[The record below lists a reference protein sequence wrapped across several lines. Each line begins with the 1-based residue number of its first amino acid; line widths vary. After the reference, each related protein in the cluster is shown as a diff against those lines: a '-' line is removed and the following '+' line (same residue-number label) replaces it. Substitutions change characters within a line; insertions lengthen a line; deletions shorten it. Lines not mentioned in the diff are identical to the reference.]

1 MWVNGL
7 CPHGGLVYEPIES
20 AKLNSMKKFN
30 FLVAAA
36 LMLFASCKKQDDGGL
51 ATVRLHVNEF
61 EISQEEFPTKSD
73 PVGDY
78 NGINAITLAFYSGST
93 EVTRI
98 TQLRA
103 DSTTFTTFGD
113 FECSLPMGSYTM
125 VVVAYKTQDDSPFVL
140 TGPTAAA
147 FTGAHAF
154 ETFATTQAVNITS
167 TSDVNLS
174 ATLSRIVA
182 KLQVLSTDGKTANA
196 ASIRMTMS
204 AGGKGFNPATGLA
217 TSNTG
222 FANTV
227 SISAE
232 TGSTSNSISYLF
244 LATDEQTMDVAIDVL
259 DSDGNSISHR
269 EVSDVPFK
277 RNRLTKLTGSFYS
290 TDAGSAFQLSTA
302 WLSDTTIAF

>member
-1 MWVNGL
+1 MKTLKALLFSIIGVCLLLTGCHKEQTSEVGN
-7 CPHGGLVYEPIES
+7 
-20 AKLNSMKKFN
+20 AKVKVHINDFS
-30 FLVAAA
+30 V
-36 LMLFASCKKQDDGGL
+36 
-51 ATVRLHVNEF
+51 E
-61 EISQEEFPTKSD
+61 QEEFSGTKD
-73 PVGDY
+73 AIADY
-78 NGINAITLAFYSGST
+78 SGVNAVTLAFYTTDGT
-93 EVTRI
+93 EQYKV
-98 TQLRA
+98 TQLRNDA
-103 DSTTFTTFGD
+103 TTYTTFGE
-113 FECSLPMGSYTM
+113 FECALPRGSYTM

-140 TGPTAAA
+140 TGPTAAT
-147 FTGAHAF
+147 FMGAHAF

-196 ASIRMTMS
+196 ASLRMTMS

-227 SISAE
+227 PISAA

-277 RNRLTKLTGSFYS
+277 RNRLTKLTGSLYS
-290 TDAGSAFQLSTA
+290 TDAGSTFQLSTA
-302 WLSDTTIAF
+302 WLSDTTITF

>member
-1 MWVNGL
+1 MKNLKVFSLTIAVAGL
-7 CPHGGLVYEPIES
+7 LFSGCCKEQTSEVGY
-20 AKLNSMKKFN
+20 AKVK
-30 FLVAAA
+30 VHVDD
-36 LMLFASCKKQDDGGL
+36 FAF
-51 ATVRLHVNEF
+51 T
-61 EISQEEFPTKSD
+61 QEEIGTKD
-73 PVGDY
+73 VVPVADY
-78 NGINAITLAFYSGST
+78 NSVKAVTLAFYTSNGT
-93 EVTRI
+93 EQYKV
-98 TQLRA
+98 TQLK
-103 DSTTFTTFGD
+103 DDNTTYTTFGN

-125 VVVAYKTQDDSPFVL
+125 VVVAYKTLDDSPFVL

-196 ASIRMTMS
+196 SSIRMTMS

-227 SISAE
+227 SISAA

-277 RNRLTKLTGSFYS
+277 RNRLTKLTGSLYS
-290 TDAGSAFQLSTA
+290 AGSNSGFSVNTT
-302 WLSDTTIAF
+302 WLTEHTMSF

>member
-1 MWVNGL
+1 MKIFKVFIFSIIGVCLLFTGCHKEQTSEVGN
-7 CPHGGLVYEPIES
+7 
-20 AKLNSMKKFN
+20 AKVKVHINDFS
-30 FLVAAA
+30 V
-36 LMLFASCKKQDDGGL
+36 
-51 ATVRLHVNEF
+51 E
-61 EISQEEFPTKSD
+61 QEELSGTKD
-73 PVGDY
+73 AIADY
-78 NGINAITLAFYSGST
+78 SGVNAVTLAFYTTDGT
-93 EVTRI
+93 EQYQV
-98 TQLRA
+98 TQLRSDA
-103 DSTTFTTFGD
+103 TTYTTFGD
-113 FECSLPMGSYTM
+113 FDLSLPMGSYTM

>member
-1 MWVNGL
+1 MKNLKAILFSIIGACLLFTGCHKEQTEVGN
-7 CPHGGLVYEPIES
+7 
-20 AKLNSMKKFN
+20 AKVKVHINDFS
-30 FLVAAA
+30 V
-36 LMLFASCKKQDDGGL
+36 
-51 ATVRLHVNEF
+51 E
-61 EISQEEFPTKSD
+61 QEELSGTKD
-73 PVGDY
+73 AIADY
-78 NGINAITLAFYSGST
+78 SGVNAVTLAFYTTDGT
-93 EVTRI
+93 EQYQV
-98 TQLRA
+98 TQLRSDA
-103 DSTTFTTFGD
+103 TTYTTFGD
-113 FECSLPMGSYTM
+113 FDLSLPMGSYTM
-125 VVVAYKTQDDSPFVL
+125 VVAYKTQDDSPFVL
-140 TGPTAAA
+140 TGPAAAA

-227 SISAE
+227 SISAA

-277 RNRLTKLTGSFYS
+277 RNRLTKLTGSLYS

-302 WLSDTTIAF
+302 WLSDTTITF

>member
-1 MWVNGL
+1 MKALKALLLSIIGASLLFIGCHKEQTEAGN
-7 CPHGGLVYEPIES
+7 
-20 AKLNSMKKFN
+20 AKVKVHINDFS
-30 FLVAAA
+30 V
-36 LMLFASCKKQDDGGL
+36 
-51 ATVRLHVNEF
+51 E
-61 EISQEEFPTKSD
+61 QEEFSGAKD
-73 PVGDY
+73 AIVDY
-78 NGINAITLAFYSGST
+78 SGVNAVTLAFYTTAGT
-93 EVTRI
+93 EQYKV
-98 TQLRA
+98 TQLRNDA
-103 DSTTFTTFGD
+103 STYTTFGE
-113 FECSLPMGSYTM
+113 FECALPMGSYTM
-125 VVVAYKTQDDSPFVL
+125 VVVAYKTQGDSPFEL

-167 TSDVNLS
+167 TSDVNLN

-196 ASIRMTMS
+196 TNVRMTFA
-204 AGGKGFNPATGLA
+204 AGGKSFNPATGLA

-227 SISAE
+227 SISAA

-277 RNRLTKLTGSFYS
+277 RNRLTKLTGSLYS
-290 TDAGSAFQLSTA
+290 TDAGSTFQLSTA
-302 WLSDTTIAF
+302 WLSDTTITF

>member
-1 MWVNGL
+1 MKAFKALLFSIIGVCLLLTGCHKEQNEVGN
-7 CPHGGLVYEPIES
+7 
-20 AKLNSMKKFN
+20 AKVKVHINDFS
-30 FLVAAA
+30 V
-36 LMLFASCKKQDDGGL
+36 
-51 ATVRLHVNEF
+51 E
-61 EISQEEFPTKSD
+61 QEELSGTKD
-73 PVGDY
+73 AIADY
-78 NGINAITLAFYSGST
+78 SGVNAVTLAFYDGST
-93 EVTRI
+93 EVAKI
-98 TQLRA
+98 TQLKA
-103 DSTTFTTFGD
+103 DQSTYTTFGD
-113 FECSLPMGSYTM
+113 FDLSLPMGSYTM
-125 VVVAYKTQDDSPFVL
+125 VVVAYKTQNDSPFVL

-174 ATLSRIVA
+174 ATLNRIVA

-196 ASIRMTMS
+196 ASLRMTMS

-227 SISAE
+227 PISAAV
-232 TGSTSNSISYLF
+232 GSPSNSTSYVF
-244 LATDEQTMDVAIDVL
+244 LASDEQTMDVAIDVL

-277 RNRLTKLTGSFYS
+277 RNRLTKLTGSLYS

-302 WLSDTTIAF
+302 WLSDTTITF

>member
-1 MWVNGL
+1 MKNLKALLFSIIGVCLLFTGCHKDRITQLTKIKIHVNGFSVEQEDIS
-7 CPHGGLVYEPIES
+7 G
-20 AKLNSMKKFN
+20 AKDAIVDYS
-30 FLVAAA
+30 
-36 LMLFASCKKQDDGGL
+36 G
-51 ATVRLHVNEF
+51 VNA
-61 EISQEEFPTKSD
+61 
-73 PVGDY
+73 V
-78 NGINAITLAFYSGST
+78 TLAFYTTDGT
-93 EVTRI
+93 EQYQV
-98 TQLRA
+98 TQLRSDA
-103 DSTTFTTFGD
+103 TTYTTFGD
-113 FECSLPMGSYTM
+113 FDLSLPMGSYTM

-196 ASIRMTMS
+196 ASIRMTMF
-204 AGGKGFNPATGLA
+204 AGGRDFNPATGLA

-227 SISAE
+227 PISAA

-277 RNRLTKLTGSFYS
+277 RNRLTKLTGSLYS

-302 WLSDTTIAF
+302 WLSDTTITF

>member
-1 MWVNGL
+1 MKVFKALLFSIIGVCLLFTGCHKDRITQLTKIKIHVNGFS
-7 CPHGGLVYEPIES
+7 IEQEDIS
-20 AKLNSMKKFN
+20 GAKDAIADYS
-30 FLVAAA
+30 
-36 LMLFASCKKQDDGGL
+36 G
-51 ATVRLHVNEF
+51 VNA
-61 EISQEEFPTKSD
+61 
-73 PVGDY
+73 V
-78 NGINAITLAFYSGST
+78 TLAFYTTDGT
-93 EVTRI
+93 EQYQV
-98 TQLRA
+98 TQLRSDA
-103 DSTTFTTFGD
+103 TTYTTFGD
-113 FECSLPMGSYTM
+113 FDLSLPMGSYTM

-140 TGPTAAA
+140 TGPAAAA

-182 KLQVLSTDGKTANA
+182 KLQVLSTDGKTTNA
-196 ASIRMTMS
+196 SSIRMTMF

-227 SISAE
+227 SISAA

-277 RNRLTKLTGSFYS
+277 RNRLTKLTGSLYS
-290 TDAGSAFQLSTA
+290 TDAGSAFQLSTT

>member
-1 MWVNGL
+1 MKNLKALFFSIIGVCLLFTGCHKDRITQLTKIKIHVNGFSVEQEDIS
-7 CPHGGLVYEPIES
+7 G
-20 AKLNSMKKFN
+20 AKDAIADYS
-30 FLVAAA
+30 
-36 LMLFASCKKQDDGGL
+36 G
-51 ATVRLHVNEF
+51 VNA
-61 EISQEEFPTKSD
+61 
-73 PVGDY
+73 V
-78 NGINAITLAFYSGST
+78 TLAFYNGNT
-93 EVTRI
+93 EVSKI
-98 TQLRA
+98 TQLRNDA
-103 DSTTFTTFGD
+103 TTYTTFGD
-113 FECSLPMGSYTM
+113 FDLSLPMGSYTM

-196 ASIRMTMS
+196 SSIRMTMS

-227 SISAE
+227 SISAA

-277 RNRLTKLTGSFYS
+277 RNRLTKLTGSLYS

>member
-1 MWVNGL
+1 MKAFKALLFSIIGVCLLLTSCHKDRITQLTKIKIHVNGFSVEQEDIS
-7 CPHGGLVYEPIES
+7 G
-20 AKLNSMKKFN
+20 AKDAIADYS
-30 FLVAAA
+30 
-36 LMLFASCKKQDDGGL
+36 G
-51 ATVRLHVNEF
+51 VNA
-61 EISQEEFPTKSD
+61 
-73 PVGDY
+73 V
-78 NGINAITLAFYSGST
+78 TLAFYTTDGT
-93 EVTRI
+93 EQYQV
-98 TQLRA
+98 TQLRNDA
-103 DSTTFTTFGD
+103 TTYTTFGD
-113 FECSLPMGSYTM
+113 FDLSLPMGSYTM

-140 TGPTAAA
+140 TGPAAAA

-196 ASIRMTMS
+196 SSIRMTMS
-204 AGGKGFNPATGLA
+204 AGGKDFNPATGLA

-227 SISAE
+227 SISAA

-277 RNRLTKLTGSFYS
+277 RNRLTKLTGSLYS

-302 WLSDTTIAF
+302 WLSDTTITF

>member
-1 MWVNGL
+1 MKIFKVFIFSIIGVCLLFTGCHKEQTSEVGN
-7 CPHGGLVYEPIES
+7 
-20 AKLNSMKKFN
+20 AKVKVHINDFS
-30 FLVAAA
+30 V
-36 LMLFASCKKQDDGGL
+36 
-51 ATVRLHVNEF
+51 E
-61 EISQEEFPTKSD
+61 QEELSGTKD
-73 PVGDY
+73 AIADY
-78 NGINAITLAFYSGST
+78 SGVNAVTLAFYTTDGT
-93 EVTRI
+93 EQYQV
-98 TQLRA
+98 TQLRSDA
-103 DSTTFTTFGD
+103 TTYTTFGD
-113 FECSLPMGSYTM
+113 FDLSLPMGSYTM

-277 RNRLTKLTGSFYS
+277 RNRLTKLTGSLYS

>member
-1 MWVNGL
+1 
-7 CPHGGLVYEPIES
+7 
-20 AKLNSMKKFN
+20 
-30 FLVAAA
+30 
-36 LMLFASCKKQDDGGL
+36 
-51 ATVRLHVNEF
+51 
-61 EISQEEFPTKSD
+61 
-73 PVGDY
+73 
-78 NGINAITLAFYSGST
+78 
-93 EVTRI
+93 
-98 TQLRA
+98 
-103 DSTTFTTFGD
+103 
-113 FECSLPMGSYTM
+113 MGSYTM

-277 RNRLTKLTGSFYS
+277 RNRLTKLTGSLYS

-302 WLSDTTIAF
+302 WLSDTTITF

>member
-1 MWVNGL
+1 MKNLKAILFSIIGVCLLFTGCHKEQTEVGN
-7 CPHGGLVYEPIES
+7 
-20 AKLNSMKKFN
+20 AKVKVHINDFS
-30 FLVAAA
+30 V
-36 LMLFASCKKQDDGGL
+36 
-51 ATVRLHVNEF
+51 E
-61 EISQEEFPTKSD
+61 QEELSGTKD
-73 PVGDY
+73 AIADY
-78 NGINAITLAFYSGST
+78 SGVNAVTLAFYTTDGT
-93 EVTRI
+93 EQYQV
-98 TQLRA
+98 TQLRSDA
-103 DSTTFTTFGD
+103 TTYTTFGD
-113 FECSLPMGSYTM
+113 FDLSLPMGSYTM

-140 TGPTAAA
+140 TGLTAAA

-227 SISAE
+227 SISAD

-244 LATDEQTMDVAIDVL
+244 LASDEQTMDVAIDVL

-269 EVSDVPFK
+269 EVSNVPLK
-277 RNRLTKLTGSFYS
+277 RNRVTKLTGSLYS

-302 WLSDTTIAF
+302 WLSDTTITF